1 MAKGKSKGSGS
12 LISWILI
19 VICAIVFCGSAAH
32 LLLYAKDK
40 LDSEKDFK
48 KIRES
53 SRDLSELYAQ
63 NNDLVGWIQI
73 KDTKIDYPVMQ
84 TPDDP
89 EFYLHRDFKGEYSAS
104 GTPFLDGVSAVK
116 PRDAVINGEQYHL
129 DTTWNWL
136 IYGHNMKFGTMFHD
150 LQEYDSQEFW
160 ENHKTFTFD
169 VYDPETG
176 KTDNGV
182 YEIFAASRSQIRT
195 EDSEA
200 FKYYQYAGYSDEE
213 TFYEYINGVMA
224 ESSYDTGIEP
234 QFGDQLVTLST
245 CAYHTNEGRMYI
257 VGRRVK

>member
-1 MAKGKSKGSGS
+1 MAKGKGRGSRG

-40 LDSEKDFK
+40 LDAEKDFSQ
-48 KIRES
+48 IRDH
-53 SRDLSELYAQ
+53 SRDLSEIYEL
-63 NNDLVGWIQI
+63 NHDFIGWIKI
-73 KDTKIDYPVMQ
+73 EDTKINYPVMQ

-89 EFYLHRDFKGEYSAS
+89 EYYLHRDFSGEYSAS
-104 GTPFLDGVSAVK
+104 GVPFLDGVSVVK
-116 PRDAVINGEQYHL
+116 PRDAVIDGEEYHL

-150 LQEYDSQEFW
+150 LQEYDSKEFW
-160 ENHKTFTFD
+160 EDHKTFTFD

-176 KTDNGV
+176 KTDSGV
-182 YEIFAASRSQIRT
+182 YEIFAASRSQIRA
-195 EDSEA
+195 EDSAA
-200 FKYYQYAGYSDEE
+200 FQYYQYAGLSDEE
-213 TFYEYINGVMA
+213 TFYEYVNGVMA

-257 VGRRVK
+257 VGRRIK